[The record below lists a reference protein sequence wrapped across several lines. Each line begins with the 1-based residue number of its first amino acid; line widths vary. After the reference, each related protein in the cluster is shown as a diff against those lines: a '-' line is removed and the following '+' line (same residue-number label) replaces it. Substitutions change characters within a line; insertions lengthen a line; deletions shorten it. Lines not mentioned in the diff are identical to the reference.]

1 MSDQDRSFAVLCCSS
16 IWVLH
21 IQVAGE
27 NVGCWCFW
35 RTGSRLGWGG
45 GYLDLVQGDQVVNAR
60 EGCKK
65 NGGCSCRGNS
75 SLTCMVFKHLL
86 HHSFPKT
93 ERLAQHVDHIFCLL
107 SICRLFFLL
116 ETSTKLLRSS
126 VCSSSC
132 HMASPT
138 WPALYSKLLLH
149 RTLGEYYICVKF

>member
-1 MSDQDRSFAVLCCSS
+1 MSIYATGISSLVFFPILIYSFVEGKQRLVFVSDQDRSFAVLCCSS

-35 RTGSRLGWGG
+35 RTVSRLGWGG
-45 GYLDLVQGDQVVNAR
+45 GVYLDLVQGDQVVNAR

-86 HHSFPKT
+86 HH
-93 ERLAQHVDHIFCLL
+93 
-107 SICRLFFLL
+107 
-116 ETSTKLLRSS
+116 
-126 VCSSSC
+126 
-132 HMASPT
+132 
-138 WPALYSKLLLH
+138 
-149 RTLGEYYICVKF
+149 

>member
-16 IWVLH
+16 MWVLH

-35 RTGSRLGWGG
+35 RTGSRLGWWGGG
-45 GYLDLVQGDQVVNAR
+45 GYRVTRWLMQGRDA
-60 EGCKK
+60 KK

-116 ETSTKLLRSS
+116 ETSTK
-126 VCSSSC
+126 
-132 HMASPT
+132 
-138 WPALYSKLLLH
+138 
-149 RTLGEYYICVKF
+149 

>member
-45 GYLDLVQGDQVVNAR
+45 GGYRVTRWLMQGRDA
-60 EGCKK
+60 KK

-75 SLTCMVFKHLL
+75 SLTCMVFKHFL